1 MKYLIA
7 FCAVL
12 ASVLLLS
19 VEGAI
24 SYHFWVA
31 LGKTQFDQLVYGGLG
46 ISSVLMVSICP
57 ILGKYLT
64 RQKKYALGYTA
75 YAMAAVFFIGS
86 LTSAIGF
93 HSTNRA
99 VANGERTVTETLVT
113 SNVDGLKADQDE
125 LKTVRSD
132 LRRKLSSDRRLELE
146 AKEKSLIKQIDQK
159 KADLQFSVVSVQQNA
174 ASIVQ
179 VERMAYMTGGSE
191 NAVLAGLLILGTIM
205 VAIGALMAPVLT
217 VEYIRGF
224 KEDTIPAG
232 GQSQE
237 TVVTPEDSEP
247 ESDFSLPEFEPYEPQ
262 SRTLTLVKSDTSK
275 KNETVQETVE
285 DSVKVK
291 DIVAFREFIK
301 IHTDRCMD
309 TSKPLAER
317 SVQAKELLDVYNRYR
332 GDRPELNYVTLGHLM
347 AAIGI
352 IKRKQG
358 VCYYQGLTLKT
369 QYKTNVQPLRKAA

>member
-132 LRRKLSSDRRLELE
+132 LRRKLSLDRRLELE

-224 KEDTIPAG
+224 KEDTIPDPVR
-232 GQSQE
+232 GQFKE
-237 TVVTPEDSEP
+237 TVVTHEDSEP

-262 SRTLTLVKSDTSK
+262 ARTLTLVKSDTSK

-301 IHTDRCMD
+301 IHTMLED
-309 TSKPLAER
+309 
-317 SVQAKELLDVYNRYR
+317 
-332 GDRPELNYVTLGHLM
+332 
-347 AAIGI
+347 
-352 IKRKQG
+352 
-358 VCYYQGLTLKT
+358 
-369 QYKTNVQPLRKAA
+369 